1 MFLAVQKQQRRQM
14 KGQLPGARLEIVH
27 DTETPHMMQAASNLN
42 DSAQADQMTELS
54 MDVILP
60 YHRQLAP
67 KSMTLEDDLN
77 WPMVF

>member
-1 MFLAVQKQQRRQM
+1 MFLVVQKQQWRQM